1 MDQHS
6 PVLSVKNLRKVF
18 KGHTPF
24 LAVNDISF
32 ELKKGEILGLL
43 GANGAGKTTTIQMLL
58 STLKPTSGSIFYFGK
73 DFSKYRSDI
82 LSEVAFASTYI
93 SLPWTLTIEQN
104 LNVFGRLY
112 GLEDKELQ
120 KRRDELLD
128 RFGILDKLYTRVSS
142 LSAGQ
147 ITRLMLAKA
156 FMMKPKIALL
166 DEPTASL
173 DPDIAKDI
181 IKFVLEQQEKE
192 GVSILFTSHNMMEV
206 AEVCDRI
213 LFLQNG
219 SIIADDTP
227 ESLAKSAATS
237 KVELVI
243 SENMNHALEIV
254 QHFNLHFSLEHR
266 TLSLDLDEAHIAHV
280 LHAFASAGIFYS
292 GIQIHQP
299 TLEDFFMKMVKENR
313 KGDKA

>member
-1 MDQHS
+1 MGIPS
-6 PVLSVKNLRKVF
+6 PVLSVKNLSKEF
-18 KGHTPF
+18 KGNPPF

-32 ELKKGEILGLL
+32 ELRQGEILGLL
-43 GANGAGKTTTIQMLL
+43 GGNGAGKTTTIQMLL
-58 STLKPTSGSIFYFGK
+58 STLKPSSGSIFYFGK
-73 DFSKYRSDI
+73 DFTKFRSDI
-82 LSEVAFASTYI
+82 LSQVAFASTYI
-93 SLPWTLTIEQN
+93 SLPWSLTIEQN

-112 GLEDKELQ
+112 GLGDKELQ

-128 RFGILDKLYTRVSS
+128 RFGILDKLHTKVAA

-181 IKFVLEQQEKE
+181 ISFVLEQQRQE

-237 KVELVI
+237 RVELVL
-243 SENMNHALEIV
+243 SENMHEAVKIIERL
-254 QHFNLHFSLEHR
+254 NLRCNLEHR
-266 TLSLDLDEAHIAHV
+266 TLSLDLDEAHIARV
-280 LHAFASAGIFYS
+280 LHELAKAGIFYS

-299 TLEDFFMKMVKENR
+299 TLEDFFMKMVKANR
-313 KGDKA
+313 KKGKV